1 MIIDPKTKCI
11 KIEVVKIRSKKTQK
25 VYQAISVSIGND
37 ELPVQFL
44 HFCPS
49 PRDLAYVKQVLDYVA
64 KNN

>member
-1 MIIDPKTKCI
+1 MIIDSKTKCI
-11 KIEVVKIRSKKTQK
+11 KIDVVKIRSKKTQK
-25 VYQAISVSIGND
+25 DYQAISVSIGND

-49 PRDLAYVKQVLDYVA
+49 PRDLAYVKQVLEYVA

>member
-11 KIEVVKIRSKKTQK
+11 KIEVVKIHSKKTNQD
-25 VYQAISVSIGND
+25 YQAISVSIGND
-37 ELPVQFL
+37 ELPVRFL

-49 PRDLAYVKQVLDYVA
+49 SRDLAYVKQVLEYVA